1 MRGPPKEV
9 VHSNTRLR
17 PPSSATAEGVTN
29 RGPGGQSRMY
39 GEVNERGVD
48 ANGRDDYGGAAATV
62 GDSPKVGGYG
72 FVA

>member
-39 GEVNERGVD
+39 GEVNERGV
-48 ANGRDDYGGAAATV
+48 AVVVDYGGAAATV

>member
-1 MRGPPKEV
+1 
-9 VHSNTRLR
+9 
-17 PPSSATAEGVTN
+17 
-29 RGPGGQSRMY
+29 MY

>member
-9 VHSNTRLR
+9 VHSNTRMR
-17 PPSSATAEGVTN
+17 PASSATPEAAADGG
-29 RGPGGQSRMY
+29 RGSHNHMY
-39 GEVNERGVD
+39 GVVNERGID
-48 ANGRDDYGGAAATV
+48 ANGSNSVGRAPIP